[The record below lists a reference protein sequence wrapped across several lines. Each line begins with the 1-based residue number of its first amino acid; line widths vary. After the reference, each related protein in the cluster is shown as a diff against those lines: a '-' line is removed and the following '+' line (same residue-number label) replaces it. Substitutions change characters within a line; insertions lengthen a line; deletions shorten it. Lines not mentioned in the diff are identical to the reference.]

1 MEQSKHILIFLF
13 SVFREY
19 NIFSVSNIFNI
30 YVMHCSHSSCLGNSS
45 VLMMNCCDLTKN
57 GKLFSAKILD
67 GDKVD
72 WKTLSISKLVDGNE
86 ASDEQESITIRKL
99 TKQHEAVILARNH
112 MYNVSAIIL
121 TSNKYIYSNIY
132 ISFK

>member
-1 MEQSKHILIFLF
+1 
-13 SVFREY
+13 
-19 NIFSVSNIFNI
+19 
-30 YVMHCSHSSCLGNSS
+30 MHCSHSSCLGNNS
-45 VLMMNCCDLTKN
+45 VFMMNGCDLTKN

-86 ASDEQESITIRKL
+86 VSDEQESITIRKL

-112 MYNVSAIIL
+112 MYNVSGIIL
-121 TSNKYIYSNIY
+121 ISNKYIYSNIY